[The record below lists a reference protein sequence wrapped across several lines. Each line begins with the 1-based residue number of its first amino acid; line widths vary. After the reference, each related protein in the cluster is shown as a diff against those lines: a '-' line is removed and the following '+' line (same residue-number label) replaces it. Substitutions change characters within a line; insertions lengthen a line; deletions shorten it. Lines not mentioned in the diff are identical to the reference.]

1 MIKKIF
7 QFMKRIVVSAFILY
21 GFNLIVAPLN
31 IIIPLNFIT
40 VLVLSIL
47 GIPALFSFLIILLLI
62 Y

>member
-7 QFMKRIVVSAFILY
+7 KFFKRIIVSGFLLY

-31 IIIPLNFIT
+31 IMIPLNIIT
-40 VLVLSIL
+40 VLALSIL
-47 GIPALFSFLIILLLI
+47 GIPALFGFLIILLVI

>member
-7 QFMKRIVVSAFILY
+7 QFVKRIIVSAFILY

-31 IIIPLNFIT
+31 IMIPLNFIT
-40 VLVLSIL
+40 VLALSIL

>member
-7 QFMKRIVVSAFILY
+7 QFVKKIIVSAFILY

-31 IIIPLNFIT
+31 IMIPLNFIT
-40 VLVLSIL
+40 VLALSIL

>member
-7 QFMKRIVVSAFILY
+7 QFFKRIIVSGFVLY

-31 IIIPLNFIT
+31 IMIPLNMIT
-40 VLVLSIL
+40 VLALSIL
-47 GIPALFSFLIILLLI
+47 GLPALFSFLIILLLI